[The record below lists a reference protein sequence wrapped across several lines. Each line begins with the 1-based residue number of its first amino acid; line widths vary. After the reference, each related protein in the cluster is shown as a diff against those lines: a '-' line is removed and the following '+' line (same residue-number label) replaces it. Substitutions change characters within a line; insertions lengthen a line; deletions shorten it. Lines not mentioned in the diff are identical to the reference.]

1 MKLGL
6 YWSYA
11 TRSLIRGG
19 QRTVLAIFCVAVGV
33 MAIVALQLVGLSV
46 NQALIGNIVEANGGD
61 IRLSADLAPLR
72 QRDLAF
78 FDRLKQQG
86 SITDYATAYD
96 PGGTITLPTGE
107 EETFSFIVVS
117 SNFPL
122 VGQANFIAPSHNLT
136 FQSIVTGN
144 HVAMSSTV
152 FNALNAHIGST
163 YRVKTLDGRFVPITV
178 AAEFQEDGVF
188 RGPQIF
194 ISQAALNA
202 TPGPRGLTE
211 PAQYGTIYMTV
222 PTSNLNSVKAQLSQQ
237 FPSARVITAT
247 DLLKQRQT
255 QVDQIRLFLHI
266 VGLLALFIGG
276 IGIINTMQVLLRRRQ
291 IEIAMLKTTGYRQV
305 DLYTLF
311 GLEAALLGIVG
322 GIVGTLVGLGISY
335 LVRSVVERAF
345 FINLPIVLDALTLA
359 SGLLIGLATAL
370 IFGLLPIVQASQVR
384 PLSVLRELNERRQIS
399 SWLITIVL
407 LVILS
412 LLFVALAA
420 VILGDVVTAVI
431 AVYGGAG
438 VIFSLALGFGLL
450 VLAVSRLPVYEKP
463 RPRMLLWILLAI
475 GITLLSVL
483 ALVALF
489 LLGQAASAL
498 ATRAGNSLI
507 GTYVLVVLGGMGIVL
522 VGGAL
527 VYLLAT
533 IVNGVVV
540 FTPRSWKTAVMLAYR
555 NLGRQ
560 RVRTTTTLTAL
571 FVGVFAIGL
580 VLILGQGIK
589 DAINTTLSTLF
600 THNVFV
606 VVSPNQKQAV
616 QDQLVSLRGIDSSK
630 TQVNPVV
637 PQVYPIL
644 VAGRDIN
651 TILRSVRKT
660 DKIDKGDIVGDLTNI
675 EGFDVGGGKSNL
687 PTITLKIGRNL
698 QLTDAGTNA
707 VVLSSEL
714 EQSPVKLRV
723 GDTIVVQSVDGSV
736 TRILKVVGFFDS
748 SMPMGNPN
756 FSGILADTTVAE
768 QLGGSQALE
777 VFSLKV
783 DPAQVPTLRK
793 HLNQAVPNAI
803 ILSVVDIDTLVNQVL
818 NNLIIMLTTLASL
831 AMVAGLIIIA
841 NAVALAMLERRR
853 EIGILKSVGHTSRSI
868 LATVL
873 IENGLVGLLGSLVA
887 MLLAVGAIT
896 ALSRFVFHTELAIGL
911 SLVALIIALTS
922 LVTMVVATLVAWS
935 AVRVRPLDVLRYE

>member
-450 VLAVSRLPVYEKP
+450 VLAVSRLPVYERP

-698 QLTDAGTNA
+698 RLTDAGTNA

-748 SMPMGNPN
+748 SMPMGNPY

-868 LATVL
+868 LSTVL

-896 ALSRFVFHTELAIGL
+896 ALSRFVFHTEIGIGTP
-911 SLVALIIALTS
+911 LVALIIGATS
-922 LVTMVVATLVAWS
+922 LITMFVALVVAWG